1 MSKTRT
7 EETVIAHGVRVEGD
21 FVSLG
26 DVLIEG
32 EITGNVQTAGDLRV
46 GESSKIRADVVAN
59 NAVIGGEVRG
69 NMSIKGRLE
78 LLASAQVI
86 GDVSAEV
93 LSVAAGAHVN
103 GKITM
108 DGRGVALPEE
118 IVPEATEA
126 E

>member
-1 MSKTRT
+1 MAKSQT

-21 FVSLG
+21 FVSQG

-32 EITGNVQTAGDLRV
+32 EVSGNVQTAGDLRL
-46 GESSKIRADVVAN
+46 GESSKIKADVIAQ
-59 NAVIGGEVRG
+59 NAIVGGEVRG
-69 NMSIKGRLE
+69 NVQVAGRLE

-86 GDVSAEV
+86 GDIHADV
-93 LSVAAGAHVN
+93 LSVAAGAQMN

-108 DGRGVALPEE
+108 DGSSVSMPEE
-118 IVPEATEA
+118 EVEEVSDD